1 DRLSAAVTVRAEGDQ
16 DDSDGFAP
24 VVRDGFV
31 VANLTGSWALTEQV
45 TLTARVENLTDEAHQ
60 QVFGYGE
67 PGRSAYVG
75 LRLRY

>member
-1 DRLSAAVTVRAEGDQ
+1 
-16 DDSDGFAP
+16 
-24 VVRDGFV
+24 VRDGFV
-31 VANLTGSWALTEQV
+31 AANLSGSYALTEQV
-45 TLTARVENLTDEAHQ
+45 TLTGRIENLMDEGYQ

>member
-1 DRLSAAVTVRAEGDQ
+1 MGGFGNEITV
-16 DDSDGFAP
+16 
-24 VVRDGFV
+24 
-31 VANLTGSWALTEQV
+31 WI
-45 TLTARVENLTDEAHQ
+45 ENLTDEGYQ